1 MEWVLSEKKVGDGSS
16 GGPSQGR
23 MKEVGA
29 RVTAGIGLVRNL
41 KKECLV
47 NRYESLT
54 NTPSLLQVHRM
65 GSVLGEGVGFL
76 RMLQR
81 GA

>member
-1 MEWVLSEKKVGDGSS
+1 MKK
-16 GGPSQGR
+16 
-23 MKEVGA
+23 VGA

-41 KKECLV
+41 RKECLV
-47 NRYESLT
+47 NRYESLAST
-54 NTPSLLQVHRM
+54 LSLLQVHRM